1 MREMLA
7 NALEIFDRHSGWII
21 WNLFLAF
28 IPWAL
33 SFWLFRR
40 KVMTRNWGWWMIYI
54 IFIAFLPNAPYLLTD
69 IIHLIRII
77 QAGYSVWVITLIFIP
92 LHVFAIMA
100 GLQFY
105 VLSLI
110 NQGHYLKRQGVK
122 RYIFAAEIMTHTLCA
137 IGVYLGRFR
146 RFNSWDL
153 VTQPDV
159 VFLQTLDDLTDKKPL
174 FVVIITFLFITI
186 SYTLMKQVTLGLILQ
201 LKRIYSGLDEL
212 DSDEFPQR

>member
-1 MREMLA
+1 MLA
-7 NALEIFDRHSGWII
+7 NALEIFERHSGWII

-28 IPWAL
+28 IPLVL
-33 SFWLFRR
+33 SVWLFRR
-40 KVMTRNWGWWMIYI
+40 KVIARNWGWWIIYI
-54 IFIAFLPNAPYLLTD
+54 VFIAFLPNAPYLLTD

-77 QAGYSVWVITLIFIP
+77 RAGYSVWVITLIFIP

-100 GLQFY
+100 GLEAY

-110 NQGHYLKRQGVK
+110 NQGHYLKKQGAK
-122 RYIFAAEIMTHTLCA
+122 QYIFASEILTHILCA
-137 IGVYLGRFR
+137 LGVYLGRFR

-159 VFLQTLDDLTDKKPL
+159 VFLKTLDDLTTKKPL
-174 FVVIITFLFITI
+174 VVIIITFLAITI
-186 SYTLMKQVTLGLILQ
+186 SYTVMKQVTLGLILQ
-201 LKRIYSGLDEL
+201 LRRIYSGLDEL

>member
-1 MREMLA
+1 MRKMLA
-7 NALEIFDRHSGWII
+7 NALEIFERHSGWII

-28 IPWAL
+28 IPLVL
-33 SFWLFRR
+33 SVWLFRR
-40 KVMTRNWGWWMIYI
+40 KVIARNWGWWIIYI
-54 IFIAFLPNAPYLLTD
+54 VFIAFLPNAPYLLTD

-77 QAGYSVWVITLIFIP
+77 RAGYSVWVITLIFIP

-100 GLQFY
+100 GLEAY

-110 NQGHYLKRQGVK
+110 NQGHYLKKQGAK
-122 RYIFAAEIMTHTLCA
+122 QYIFASEILTHILCA
-137 IGVYLGRFR
+137 LGVYLGRFR

-159 VFLQTLDDLTDKKPL
+159 VFLKTLDDLTTKKPL
-174 FVVIITFLFITI
+174 VVIIITFLAITI
-186 SYTLMKQVTLGLILQ
+186 SYTVMKQVTLGLILQ
-201 LKRIYSGLDEL
+201 LRRIYSGLDEL